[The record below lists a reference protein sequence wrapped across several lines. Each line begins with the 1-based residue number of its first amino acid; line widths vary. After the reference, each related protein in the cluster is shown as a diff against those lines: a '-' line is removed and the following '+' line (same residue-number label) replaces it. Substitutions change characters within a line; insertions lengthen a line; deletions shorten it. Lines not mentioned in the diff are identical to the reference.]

1 MKRIAPNVYASM
13 EYPGAT
19 VGFVVVPGG
28 AIAIDAPALPEHA
41 RAWRQVIVDTAGG
54 PILYVILTDAHPDRV
69 LCAGLLEAPIV
80 SGRAAYEQAA
90 GYTDGFWRSV
100 VDSWSRRYP
109 DAAST
114 LGGVQVVLPEIMF
127 AGLAAVWFVSGTR
140 DSD

>member
-90 GYTDGFWRSV
+90 GYTDGFWRS
-100 VDSWSRRYP
+100 
-109 DAAST
+109 
-114 LGGVQVVLPEIMF
+114 
-127 AGLAAVWFVSGTR
+127 
-140 DSD
+140 